1 MLWVFKYRPKS
12 LNEFVNQKEA
22 IQKFIQ
28 WYKNWKNIK
37 KAALLFG
44 PPGTGK
50 SCFVEAFA
58 RENNLE
64 LIQLNASDKRDYNS
78 IRNIIGNATKT
89 LSISKK
95 GKMFFIDEVDG
106 ISAREDTGA
115 VKEIIRI
122 IQESKFPIVLAAND
136 PFDSKLKELRENC
149 ELIEFKRL
157 SIFDI
162 EKKLIEILEKEGIK
176 YDRSIVREIA
186 SRNNGD
192 LRGAINDLEI
202 VARNKKEIK
211 REDLEILGF
220 RDREQQIFEA
230 LKILFKT
237 KSAMAAKLS
246 IVNLDMEPDEIFYW
260 IEENIANEYE
270 KIEEIAN
277 AYECL
282 SKADLFRK
290 RILSRQNWRYLVYMN
305 DLMTIGVALS
315 KKEMYRKFTKYRPPS
330 ILKLLAQTKQ
340 IREQEKINLKE
351 FAEKLHCS
359 TKKIKTE
366 FMPYLSKIFEGKK

>member
-1 MLWVFKYRPKS
+1 MLWIFKYRPKG

-58 RENNLE
+58 RDNNLE

-78 IRNIIGNATKT
+78 IRNIIGNAAKT
-89 LSISKK
+89 LSILKK
-95 GKMFFIDEVDG
+95 GKIFFIDEVDG
-106 ISAREDTGA
+106 ISAREDVGA
-115 VKEIIRI
+115 VKEIVRI

-136 PFDSKLKELRENC
+136 PFDPKLKELRENC

-176 YDRSIVREIA
+176 YDRIIVREIA

-211 REDLEILGF
+211 KEDLEILGF

-237 KSAMAAKLS
+237 KSAMAAKMS

-277 AYECL
+277 AYDCL

-315 KKEMYRKFTKYRPPS
+315 KKEMYRKFTKYRPSS

-340 IREQEKINLKE
+340 IREQEKIKLKE
-351 FAEKLHCS
+351 FAENLHCS

-366 FMPYLSKIFEGKK
+366 FMPYLSKFLK

>member
-1 MLWVFKYRPKS
+1 MLWIFKYRPKS

-58 RENNLE
+58 RDNNLE

-78 IRNIIGNATKT
+78 IRNIIGNAAKT

-136 PFDSKLKELRENC
+136 PFDPKLKELRENC

-270 KIEEIAN
+270 KIEEIAR

-340 IREQEKINLKE
+340 IREQEKIKLKE